1 MRSIPILTI
10 IVAQF
15 FLANASRADS
25 ESYDDCKTSCAAAQT
40 SRDVECP
47 SPYDS
52 PNAGQERDQCLK
64 ISRETYDS
72 CIRNCSPPSTPPS
85 EPYSSP
91 MSY

>member
-1 MRSIPILTI
+1 MRSASILTI

-15 FLANASRADS
+15 FLANASLAQS
-25 ESYDDCKTSCAAAQT
+25 ESYDDCRTNCAAAQT

-52 PNAGQERDQCLK
+52 PNASQERDQCLK
-64 ISRETYDS
+64 SSRETYDS
-72 CIRNCSPPSTPPS
+72 CIKDCSPPPPPPT